1 MTAAMQ
7 NKVLT
12 QKSEGCAPQAV
23 RHERQGGVGK
33 SSVTVNLAT
42 ALASRGFT
50 VGVLDVD
57 IHGPSVP
64 RLLGASASVMADENG
79 KMLPVPCG
87 ERMSLISMDSFLK
100 DKDTA
105 ILWRGPKKT
114 GAIRQFLTD
123 VQWGA
128 LDYLVIDSP
137 PGTGDEHLTVLD
149 AIPDAGCIV
158 VTTPQE
164 ISRRYQS
171 ARFPPV
177 QAPVLG
183 IVENIER
190 VELFGTAGRKS
201 ICSRRAVGEQP
212 LRSNMSFRSLAPF
225 RWIPLR
231 SSLRIGACRLSPLTE
246 KLPGAPGVHG
256 PLRTPLSPRP
266 RPNRDFPQPDIK
278 LQGGQGRSCQPD
290 PPVFILP

>member
-12 QKSEGCAPQAV
+12 QNLKDV
-23 RHERQGGVGK
+23 RHKLFVMSGKGGVGK

-50 VGVLDVD
+50 VGILDVD

-164 ISRRYQS
+164 ISLADRLRRRDGLGVLLRFGEVDGDVQFPIGGGRLPLHILGD
-171 ARFPPV
+171 AIAPDVVRILTEAIKPVRGAFFRFPAHEV
-177 QAPVLG
+177 A
-183 IVENIER
+183 
-190 VELFGTAGRKS
+190 
-201 ICSRRAVGEQP
+201 
-212 LRSNMSFRSLAPF
+212 
-225 RWIPLR
+225 
-231 SSLRIGACRLSPLTE
+231 
-246 KLPGAPGVHG
+246 
-256 PLRTPLSPRP
+256 RTPPPPRP
-266 RPNRDFPQPDIK
+266 PH
-278 LQGGQGRSCQPD
+278 
-290 PPVFILP
+290 